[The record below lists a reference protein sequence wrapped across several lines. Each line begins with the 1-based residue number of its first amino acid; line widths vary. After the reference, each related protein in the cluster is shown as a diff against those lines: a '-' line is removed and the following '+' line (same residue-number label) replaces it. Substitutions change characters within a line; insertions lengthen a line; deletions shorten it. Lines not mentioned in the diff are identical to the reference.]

1 MTISKNNF
9 GKIVADNYL
18 VDDTQKFLHEEEAGL
33 VGAPG
38 PPHPDLYAGG
48 PCEGVADKLH
58 DPLQGPTQHPAAPLP
73 LVQAHIRVKPTWNFI
88 NKNCPRKKLRT
99 PKSKFKYQV

>member
-1 MTISKNNF
+1 VIT
-9 GKIVADNYL
+9 YL
-18 VDDTQKFLHEEEAGL
+18 IDDTQKFLHEEEAGL

-58 DPLQGPTQHPAAPLP
+58 DPLQGPTHHPAPTLP
-73 LVQAHIRVKPTWNFI
+73 LVQAHIRVKSAWNFI
-88 NKNCPRKKLRT
+88 NTIFQEKKLRT
-99 PKSKFKYQV
+99 PKSNIKYQV